1 MAQQLILV
9 EKERGRRLIQ
19 HIYRKSLTIPI
30 DNDDI
35 YCIMDN
41 MNNEKITQL
50 DIEIEACERAI
61 RNAYCVQEVDS
72 LSIRVKELI
81 KQRWV
86 AYNSKGK
93 Q

>member
-1 MAQQLILV
+1 MSDLIAQ
-9 EKERGRRLIQ
+9 
-19 HIYRKSLTIPI
+19 I
-30 DNDDI
+30 DV
-35 YCIMDN
+35 
-41 MNNEKITQL
+41 
-50 DIEIEACERAI
+50 EIEACERAI

>member
-1 MAQQLILV
+1 
-9 EKERGRRLIQ
+9 
-19 HIYRKSLTIPI
+19 
-30 DNDDI
+30 
-35 YCIMDN
+35 MDN